1 MAPLDQ
7 VSSPHLG
14 GALLGLLL
22 LHSAYLGVWR
32 LYSSPIPHISG
43 TKLAAL
49 AETYEFYHDAVLG
62 GEYTSKTI
70 EPQHQYGAVIR
81 FNRGEVHTDVHP
93 ILDVRSNR
101 QRDKWTF
108 FMKQVYLAVFDL

>member
-1 MAPLDQ
+1 MASLDQ

-32 LYSSPIPHISG
+32 LYSSPIPHIPG
-43 TKLAAL
+43 PKLAAL
-49 AETYEFYHDAVLG
+49 GEAYEFYHDAVLG

-70 EPQHQYGAVIR
+70 EPQCQYGPVIR
-81 FNRGEVHTDVHP
+81 LNPSEAHTDFHP

-101 QRDKWTF
+101 RRDKWRF
-108 FMKQVYLAVFDL
+108 FMKQVY